1 MMSGIPKILVVGTIS
16 NASKKFV
23 KDMRKIDSVFTK
35 LALVDYFLVESDS
48 NDNTL
53 EILAKFQSEH
63 DRFSYTSMGSLRDE
77 IPNRIERI
85 RYCRNVYVEYIRNN
99 LFDSG
104 WDYIVVADL
113 DGMNSRIST
122 KGIQDSLTKMKNWD
136 GLFANQL
143 FGYYDIYALRCKNW
157 VEENLIE
164 TIRKLNLPQLD
175 NQFRLIQYV
184 RGQRIRQNILY
195 LKMRVIPRNA
205 AVIEVQSAFGG
216 LGIYKP
222 AIFTQFDYSR
232 EGETLFDECEHITL
246 HNKCI
251 AYGWTLGI
259 NPRMINSWL
268 NEYNLNKVIFVR
280 VLRDVKRMAT
290 KQMSRGTK

>member
-1 MMSGIPKILVVGTIS
+1 MMSGIPKILIVGTIS
-16 NASKKFV
+16 NASRKFT
-23 KDMRKIDSVFTK
+23 KDMRKIDRVFTK
-35 LALVDYFLVESDS
+35 LASVHYYFVESDS
-48 NDNTL
+48 SDNTL
-53 EILAKFQSEH
+53 DTLAKFESEYNQ
-63 DRFSYTSMGSLRDE
+63 FSYISMGSLRQE

-99 LFDSG
+99 HFESR

-122 KGIQDSLTKMKNWD
+122 KGIHNSLGKMKSWD

-164 TIRKLNLPQLD
+164 TVRKLNLPQLD
-175 NQFRLIQYV
+175 NQYDLIQYF
-184 RGQRIRQNILY
+184 RGQRIRQKILY
-195 LKMRVIPRNA
+195 SKMKVITRGE
-205 AVIEVQSAFGG
+205 AVINVQSAFGG

-222 AIFTQFDYSR
+222 SVFTRFDYSR

-251 AYGWTLGI
+251 ADGCSLGI

-280 VLRDVKRMAT
+280 VLRDVKRMT
-290 KQMSRGTK
+290 MKQKSRGTK

>member
-1 MMSGIPKILVVGTIS
+1 MMPGIPKILVVGTIS
-16 NASKKFV
+16 NASKKFTR
-23 KDMRKIDSVFTK
+23 DMRKIDKVFSK
-35 LALVDYFLVESDS
+35 LSFVDYFLVESDS
-48 NDNTL
+48 NDDTL
-53 EILAKFQSEH
+53 ERLAKFESEY
-63 DRFSYTSMGSLRDE
+63 DRFSYTSMGSLLQQ

-99 LFDSG
+99 QFKSG

-122 KGIQDSLTKMKNWD
+122 KGVEDSLRKMKSWD

-143 FGYYDIYALRCKNW
+143 FGYYDIFALRCKNW

-164 TIRKLNLPQLD
+164 TLRRLNLPQLD
-175 NQFRLIQYV
+175 NRFPLIQYF
-184 RGQRIRQNILY
+184 RGQRIRQKILY
-195 LKMRVIPRNA
+195 SKMKVIARGE

-232 EGETLFDECEHITL
+232 AGETLLDECEHITL
-246 HNKCI
+246 HKKCI
-251 AYGWTLGI
+251 AHGWALGI
-259 NPRMINSWL
+259 NPMMINSWF

-280 VLRDVKRMAT
+280 VLRDLKQIIIKR
-290 KQMSRGTK
+290 MSRGTK